1 LLDRELF
8 SLYMGWIFYYE
19 ARHAFVKKRERARV
33 KCQYNEGEDKHRKGV
48 LDGSTAEEYRRS

>member
-1 LLDRELF
+1 
-8 SLYMGWIFYYE
+8 MGWIFYYE

-48 LDGSTAEEYRRS
+48 LDGSTAGEYRRS